1 MKKPDSLPLIFALS
15 ISVTVLL
22 ILLVIYFIYG
32 VPSIIALV
40 ATPILISLTTWLFAR
55 WAFRQE
61 SVTLTH
67 HKDSEQHQT
76 VGANKLIG
84 KESIQVVKKIRGIE
98 NYRKEFMGNVY
109 HELKTPIFNL
119 QGYISIL
126 VDGGLKDE
134 SINKLYLE
142 RSVKN
147 INRMISIVEDLES
160 ISRIE
165 TEKVSLKLERFDIR
179 RTVEEVYEANEMR
192 AENNDV
198 KLMFAMSKEVP
209 VYVMADK
216 KKIYQVLNNLVVN
229 SINYGSD
236 NGKVKINFVP
246 DGKIVTIEVKD
257 NGLGIS
263 SDDLPRIFERFYR
276 VDKSRSRDSGGTG
289 LGLAIVKHIIEA
301 HTQTITVK
309 STPGRGTTFS
319 FSLNKGLDYSPTV
332 SSRILLT

>member
-1 MKKPDSLPLIFALS
+1 VKKPDSLPLIFALS

-22 ILLVIYFIYG
+22 ILVVIYFIYG
-32 VPSIIALV
+32 VPSIIAIV
-40 ATPILISLTTWLFAR
+40 ATPVLISLATWFFAR

-61 SVTLTH
+61 TSTLIH
-67 HKDSEQHQT
+67 HIDSEEYQPE
-76 VGANKLIG
+76 GANKLIG
-84 KESIQVVKKIRGIE
+84 EESMQVVKKIRGIE

-119 QGYISIL
+119 QGYISTL

-147 INRMISIVEDLES
+147 INRMITIVEDLES

-192 AENNDV
+192 AEKKDV
-198 KLMFAMSKEVP
+198 KLMFAMSKEIP

-236 NGKVKINFVP
+236 PGKVKINFVP
-246 DGKIVTIEVKD
+246 DGKIVTVEVKD

-301 HTQTITVK
+301 HNQTITVK
-309 STPGRGTTFS
+309 STPGKGTTFS
-319 FSLNKGLDYSPTV
+319 FTLNRG
-332 SSRILLT
+332 